1 MAVPESEIVCETIV
15 GAIDGVDTRESDIRL
30 EAEVEA
36 EAEIV
41 SNKVTLGEP
50 DAVADIDLTVE
61 RVADTV
67 SVAAIERV
75 GDVLLQNE
83 VDINDDGEMTDEEE
97 GLLVTVTEGVSE
109 EAVETLR
116 DGADEGESRTVRLG
130 DLE

>member
-50 DAVADIDLTVE
+50 DAVADIDRTVE

-97 GLLVTVTEGVSE
+97 GLLVTVTEGESE

>member
-1 MAVPESEIVCETIV
+1 MPESEIVCETIV

-109 EAVETLR
+109 EAVEEEPPER
-116 DGADEGESRTVRLG
+116 VSGESFRRVARRL
-130 DLE
+130 L